1 MKSIKSLLQ
10 RKTAKTKKSI
20 GGIIAGIV
28 IVGVVVSIFFGT
40 TDFVGLII
48 SAGILVVTVGA
59 MYFLLKWT
67 NDLPDMFDWPD
78 KNHTS
83 RLIYHMLCIFYLKNT
98 LIYNEHWLYI
108 SVHNAICTPFWIIDY
123 LLFQRGTVPTRIV
136 SAFLFSN
143 VFSIGN
149 N

>member
-67 NDLPDMFDWPD
+67 NDLPDMFD
-78 KNHTS
+78 
-83 RLIYHMLCIFYLKNT
+83 
-98 LIYNEHWLYI
+98 
-108 SVHNAICTPFWIIDY
+108 
-123 LLFQRGTVPTRIV
+123 
-136 SAFLFSN
+136 
-143 VFSIGN
+143 
-149 N
+149 